1 MQLLTSADYEQFISA
16 KRAAAVHFD
25 AEWDAAYRQATRL
38 RMLAA
43 EQALGD
49 AVNFGE
55 VDVDNDLALSKSIPV
70 ANVPLVA
77 YYLDGQLV
85 AALIGTAQ
93 NVLGRLERV
102 LRGEPIGHKDG
113 TTAAA

>member
-1 MQLLTSADYEQFISA
+1 MRLITTAEFEQFVCA

-25 AEWDAAYRQATRL
+25 AEWDAGYRRATRV

-43 EQALGD
+43 ERVLAD
-49 AVNFGE
+49 VVNFGE
-55 VDVDNDLALSKSIPV
+55 VDVDKDLALAKSIPV
-70 ANVPLVA
+70 SNVPLVA

-102 LRGEPIGHKDG
+102 LRGEPIGYKDG